1 MQKKT
6 GRAGAGHCLHV
17 YLGQKKKSEF
27 PQEFAEGSR
36 MEGDGKVLR
45 LMTSIKSCTDK
56 V

>member
-27 PQEFAEGSR
+27 PQESFLIR
-36 MEGDGKVLR
+36 MEADGKVLR